1 MKYNIKNITM
11 FLPENF
17 IFHRFLFFFYSWGSP
32 VYLIL
37 GTSLFL
43 TILPKLTIKQYFQM
57 LSGIIIFCIFIIVY
71 IYLLKPIYLDYL
83 YIVGTIICLI
93 YISIFTITYILYKT
107 NKWSGFKNGV
117 N

>member
-1 MKYNIKNITM
+1 MKYNIKNIIM
-11 FLPENF
+11 FLPEILF
-17 IFHRFLFFFYSWGSP
+17 FLGFYLFFYSWGSP
-32 VYLIL
+32 VYLIM
-37 GTSLFL
+37 GTSSFL

-57 LSGIIIFCIFIIVY
+57 FSGIIIFCIFILVY
-71 IYLLKPIYLDYL
+71 TYLLKPIYLDYL
-83 YIVGTIICLI
+83 YVVGTIICLI